1 MCSKEGFPRDGDHL
15 DDKKFKR
22 LQTRT
27 CYEASIRFTVTNGE
41 WKVTHFNLNH
51 NHKLAKPE
59 KRPFLRLNRKITNA
73 QLGVIRTFKEAGIR
87 TVSTYSY
94 LVEEPGGFE
103 NVGFI
108 K

>member
-1 MCSKEGFPRDGDHL
+1 MCSKKGFPQDGDHL

-27 CYEASIRFTVTNGE
+27 GCEASIWFTVTNGE

-59 KRPFLRLNRKITNA
+59 KRPFLRSNRKMIDA
-73 QLGVIRTFKEAGIR
+73 
-87 TVSTYSY
+87 
-94 LVEEPGGFE
+94 
-103 NVGFI
+103 
-108 K
+108 

>member
-1 MCSKEGFPRDGDHL
+1 M
-15 DDKKFKR
+15 DDKKFKK

-27 CYEASIRFTVTNGE
+27 SYEASIWFTVTNGE
-41 WKVTHFNLNH
+41 WKITHHFNLNN
-51 NHKLAKPE
+51 NHEFAKSE
-59 KRPFLRLNRKITNA
+59 ERPFLRSNREITDA
-73 QLGVIRTFKEAGIR
+73 QLGIIRTFKEASIK

-94 LVEEPGGFE
+94 LVEKAGGFE